1 MAVSLVHPLP
11 GGTPTGGFRW
21 RPAFTENGVHVP
33 AMLHNGQDW
42 GAPAG
47 TLIRA
52 AHAGTVS
59 GVFYDAAQ
67 GGGWMVRIHAHFGY
81 TMYGHMLRQSPY
93 VKVGDKV
100 AAGQTIGEVGA
111 TGLATGTHLHFILNL
126 NGRDVDPM
134 PYIGA
139 SKPSQTTPATPT
151 TGQEEEDEMAIAVG
165 HYIGGNE
172 KTPAKQRLSVIFY
185 PGSGFYTL
193 FSGVDQDYINA
204 QARAHGTKDFT
215 RITKE
220 HWEQTIK
227 PQLDK
232 LLAK

>member
-1 MAVSLVHPLP
+1 MTVSLVHPLP
-11 GGTPTGGFRW
+11 SGTPTGGFRL

-67 GGGWMVRIHAHFGY
+67 GGGWMVRIHAPFGY

-100 AAGQTIGEVGA
+100 SAGQTIGEVGA

-139 SKPSQTTPATPT
+139 SKPSQTTPSTPA
-151 TGQEEEDEMAIAVG
+151 TGQEEDEEMKLWIAVV
-165 HYIGGNE
+165 GGTWYLVVPTGAGKPNAA
-172 KTPAKQRLSVIFY
+172 TLPGDSGMGGGGAAKAGIPVITFANV
-185 PGSGFYTL
+185 SAL
-193 FSGVDQDYINA
+193 KKVANV
-204 QARAHGTKDFT
+204 
-215 RITKE
+215 
-220 HWEQTIK
+220 
-227 PQLDK
+227 
-232 LLAK
+232 